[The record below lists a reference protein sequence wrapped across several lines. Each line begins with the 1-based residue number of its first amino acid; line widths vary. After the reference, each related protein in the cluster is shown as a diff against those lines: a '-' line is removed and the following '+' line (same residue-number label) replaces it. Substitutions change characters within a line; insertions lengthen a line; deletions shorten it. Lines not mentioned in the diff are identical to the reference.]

1 MYKDILKPVMDRV
14 LGSILLLILLPFL
27 LILSLI
33 ICIHLQS
40 SPFYVQARPGHN
52 GKIFSLIKFKTMK
65 DANDTDGNL
74 LQDFERT
81 TKLGNVLRK
90 SSIDELPE
98 IINIVLGHMS
108 FVGPRPLLAEYLPLY
123 SSQQKKRHNVKP
135 GLTGLAQVNGRN
147 QLSWEEKFKY
157 DVDYVENM
165 SFIMDLKIFI
175 KTILII
181 FRINQ
186 VNQSHNIPMKKFQGT
201 NNQNKNY

>member
-1 MYKDILKPVMDRV
+1 MYKDILKPIMDRV

-108 FVGPRPLLAEYLPLY
+108 FVGPRPLLTEYLPLY

-147 QLSWEEKFKY
+147 QLSWEEKFRY
-157 DVDYVENM
+157 DEEYVENM
-165 SFIMDLKIFI
+165 SFIMDFKIFI

-201 NNQNKNY
+201 NNQSKNY

>member
-1 MYKDILKPVMDRV
+1 
-14 LGSILLLILLPFL
+14 
-27 LILSLI
+27 
-33 ICIHLQS
+33 
-40 SPFYVQARPGHN
+40 VQARPGHN

-108 FVGPRPLLAEYLPLY
+108 FVGPRPLLKEYLPLY

-147 QLSWEEKFKY
+147 QLSWEEKFRY
-157 DVDYVENM
+157 DVEYAENV

-181 FRINQ
+181 FKINQ
-186 VNQSHNIPMKKFQGT
+186 VNQSGNIPMERFHGSKKKH
-201 NNQNKNY
+201 KNY